1 MKPLTLQRAFKPAG
15 FFALK
20 GRGTIISA
28 PARLTLAPGAEEELS
43 ETGSGSSGAWSPTPG
58 G

>member
-20 GRGTIISA
+20 GSGAIISA
-28 PARLTLAPGAEEELS
+28 QARLTLAPGAEEELS
-43 ETGSGSSGAWSPTPG
+43 ETGSGSSRVWFPTTG